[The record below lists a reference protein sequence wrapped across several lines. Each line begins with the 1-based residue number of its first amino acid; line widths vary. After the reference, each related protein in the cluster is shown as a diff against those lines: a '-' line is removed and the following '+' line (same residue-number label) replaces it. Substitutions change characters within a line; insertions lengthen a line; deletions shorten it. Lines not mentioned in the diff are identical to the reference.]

1 VVQCTATAPSL
12 RRLLTVGPY
21 KQQTRGNPP
30 AQLIPMLQLFGLSAL
45 RKKSKSHPHLSFL
58 GNKTVSRGAAA
69 VVGTSY
75 EVADEKAHHIDA
87 NMGKSNKFDCTNR
100 RNEGIDLGKSIGDA
114 ALKELGKTK
123 KDAARQA
130 GRARKVST
138 GSLTG
143 GDNEVNGVHF
153 IDLIAPSKALTD
165 DGVAAMVEGLHAAMK
180 AGDSNASVTLEGLN
194 LRDNGLTTQ
203 ALATLAPVIDLAQN
217 ELKTIV
223 LSDNNITVASDAE
236 ARDWETFLTAFR
248 FCRTLRR
255 LDLSGN
261 PELGARALEIFSKV
275 HCNEPTIDPIA
286 LGGDRSVYTLPETQE
301 TEDTKTVTTDGDE
314 SSFDYMTSGF
324 MLRRRCG
331 LRSIPYISFHNTGIN
346 DTGALWL
353 SYILEDHYYPNQLIN
368 EINAAPATSAIDIYR
383 QGAVEGG
390 VDWSGNKTSLGKDGL
405 ALLKKTE
412 IARQQI
418 TLNDAN
424 SLVAGSPMSASIKS
438 LQPRRHSRA
447 SIGDRRSSIRSIHTE
462 DGGEH
467 ELSEVESIRKHIQ
480 RHIIVD
486 QGVASVS
493 LWKAA
498 LRIVITS
505 RKLAYLAPPASRRR
519 EYAGPSLYMS
529 ESLSNQAPD
538 GRDQRLDSVA
548 GAVPTGSADVK
559 SDPDGTETD
568 PSSASTI
575 TRKTGKSY
583 ADTLADPRVDDRF
596 STAITEVT
604 NSPATPK
611 RMFTAHRKG
620 AFSEGSDLQSLGER
634 LSNVKMQVAD
644 HRPERFLEWQKEKQE
659 REGSKYR
666 DTAIACQLPLSA
678 FDRILAFTLATPD
691 IAASWFIG
699 AEGEVVC
706 AQDGTQIDWPGKGL
720 LSLRQQREAF
730 EWGQSSEGLA
740 EERKRAGMA
749 DSVQRLLLLD
759 AIGCLAY
766 EA

>member
-1 VVQCTATAPSL
+1 
-12 RRLLTVGPY
+12 
-21 KQQTRGNPP
+21 
-30 AQLIPMLQLFGLSAL
+30 MLQLFGLSAL

-58 GNKTVSRGAAA
+58 TNKTISQGGKA
-69 VVGTSY
+69 VVDTSH
-75 EVADEKAHHIDA
+75 EDADEKAQYINNA

-130 GRARKVST
+130 GRARKIST
-138 GSLTG
+138 SSLTG

-153 IDLIAPSKALTD
+153 IDLVAPSKALTD

-194 LRDNGLTTQ
+194 LRDNGLTTR

-223 LSDNNITVASDAE
+223 LSDNNITITSDAE
-236 ARDWETFLTAFR
+236 AKDWETFLTAFGS
-248 FCRTLRR
+248 CKTLRR

-261 PELGARALEIFSKV
+261 PELGERAFEIFSKV

-301 TEDTKTVTTDGDE
+301 TEDNKSVTTDEEEG
-314 SSFDYMTSGF
+314 SLDYMNSGV

-331 LRSIPYISFHNTGIN
+331 LRSIPYISFQNTGIN

-353 SYILEDHYYPNQLIN
+353 SYVLEDHYYPNQLIN
-368 EINAAPATSAIDIYR
+368 EINAAPATSAIDTYR

-390 VDWSGNKTSLGKDGL
+390 VDWNGNKGSLGNYGL
-405 ALLKKTE
+405 SLLTKTE
-412 IARQQI
+412 IARQQANF
-418 TLNDAN
+418 NDAN
-424 SLVAGSPMSASIKS
+424 SLIAGSPMSASIKS

-467 ELSEVESIRKHIQ
+467 EQSEVESIRKRIQ
-480 RHIIVD
+480 RHIMVD
-486 QGVASVS
+486 RGVTSVN

-498 LRIVITS
+498 LTTVITS

-519 EYAGPSLYMS
+519 EYAGPSLFRN
-529 ESLSNQAPD
+529 ESASDHSPD
-538 GRDQRLDSVA
+538 VRDQRLDSVA
-548 GAVPTGSADVK
+548 NADPTGSTDVK
-559 SDPDGTETD
+559 SDSDGTETD
-568 PSSASTI
+568 PPSTSTI
-575 TRKTGKSY
+575 TRKTGRSY
-583 ADTLADPRVDDRF
+583 ADTLADPRTTDRAT
-596 STAITEVT
+596 TAITEVT
-604 NSPATPK
+604 NTPVTPK

-620 AFSEGSDLQSLGER
+620 AFSEGSDLQGLSER
-634 LSNVKMQVAD
+634 LSNVSMRVPD
-644 HRPERFLEWQKEKQE
+644 HSPERYLEWQKEKQE
-659 REGSKYR
+659 REGTKYR
-666 DTAIACQLPLSA
+666 DTATACQLPLSA
-678 FDRILAFTLATPD
+678 FDRILAFTFATPD
-691 IAASWFIG
+691 VAAGWTLG

-706 AQDGTQIDWPGKGL
+706 AQDGTQIQWPGKSL
-720 LSLRQQREAF
+720 LSHKQQREAF
-730 EWGQSSEGLA
+730 EWGQDSESLIK
-740 EERKRAGMA
+740 ERKWAKKA
-749 DSVQRLLLLD
+749 DSGQQLLLLD

-766 EA
+766 EAGK

>member
-1 VVQCTATAPSL
+1 
-12 RRLLTVGPY
+12 
-21 KQQTRGNPP
+21 
-30 AQLIPMLQLFGLSAL
+30 MLQLFVLSAL

-58 GNKTVSRGAAA
+58 ANRTVSPGATAA
-69 VVGTSY
+69 VGTSY
-75 EVADEKAHHIDA
+75 ELADEKAHHINAD
-87 NMGKSNKFDCTNR
+87 MGKSNKFDCTNR

-114 ALKELGKTK
+114 ALKELSKTK

-130 GRARKVST
+130 GRARKTST

-143 GDNEVNGVHF
+143 GDNEINGVHF

-165 DGVAAMVEGLHAAMK
+165 DGVAAMAEGLHAAMK
-180 AGDSNASVTLEGLN
+180 AGDNNASVTLEGLN
-194 LRDNGLTTQ
+194 LRDNGLTTR

-223 LSDNNITVASDAE
+223 LSDNNITVASDTE
-236 ARDWETFLTAFR
+236 ARDWETFLNAFKS
-248 FCRTLRR
+248 CKTLRR

-286 LGGDRSVYTLPETQE
+286 LGGDRSVYTLSETQDI
-301 TEDTKTVTTDGDE
+301 EDTRSVTADE
-314 SSFDYMTSGF
+314 DEGSFDYMTSGV

-331 LRSIPYISFHNTGIN
+331 LRSIPYISFQNTGIN

-353 SYILEDHYYPNQLIN
+353 SYVLEDHYYPNQLIN
-368 EINAAPATSAIDIYR
+368 KINAAPATSSIDAYR

-390 VDWSGNKTSLGKDGL
+390 VDWSGNKRSLGNYGL
-405 ALLKKTE
+405 SLLTKTE

-418 TLNDAN
+418 TLNDTN
-424 SLVAGSPMSASIKS
+424 SLVAGSPISASIKS

-447 SIGDRRSSIRSIHTE
+447 SIGVRRSSIRSIHAE
-462 DGGEH
+462 DCGEH
-467 ELSEVESIRKHIQ
+467 ELSEVESIRKRTQ
-480 RHIIVD
+480 RHIMEDRGVISVD
-486 QGVASVS
+486 

-498 LRIVITS
+498 LQIVIIS
-505 RKLAYLAPPASRRR
+505 RKLAYIAPPASRRR
-519 EYAGPSLYMS
+519 EYAGPSLFRR
-529 ESLSNQAPD
+529 ESVSNQVPD

-548 GAVPTGSADVK
+548 SAIPTGSADVK
-559 SDPDGTETD
+559 GNPDGTETD
-568 PSSASTI
+568 PLATSTI

-583 ADTLADPRVDDRF
+583 ADTLADPRINDRA

-620 AFSEGSDLQSLGER
+620 AFSEGSDLQSLSER

-666 DTAIACQLPLSA
+666 DTVTACQLPLPA

-691 IAASWFIG
+691 VAARWGLG

-706 AQDGTQIDWPGKGL
+706 AEDGTQIDWPGKGL
-720 LSLRQQREAF
+720 LSLKQQREAF
-730 EWGQSSEGLA
+730 EWGQDSESLVK
-740 EERKRAGMA
+740 ERKWAKKA
-749 DSVQRLLLLD
+749 DSGQQLLLLD